1 MRAWRAAWGCKAV
14 RYFPLFLDIAGKPV
28 LLVGGGEVAAR
39 KFALLA
45 DANASVTVVAPE
57 LGEEMAA
64 SLASGRFAY
73 EQRKFDAADI
83 AGKWLAVAATNDRAV
98 NAAVAAAAHEARI
111 PCNVVDDR
119 ELSSFIMPA
128 IIDRSPVQI
137 AVSTGGTSPVLA
149 RLIRERLETL
159 LDGSLGTLAAFADRW
174 RERVKAKFMDIGARR
189 RFLTWMLTGPVAG
202 SLRAGRAER
211 AEELTRKALEDPAAI
226 PPGHVVLVG
235 AGPGNAGLMTL
246 LGLRALQEAD
256 VIVHDRLVSP
266 EVLELARRDAAR
278 FDVGKF
284 VGGGGATQE
293 EINALLVEHAQRGEY
308 VVRLKGGDPFVFGRG
323 GEEIDYLRAH
333 GVSFEVIPG
342 ITAAIAAGAYA
353 GVPLTD
359 RRHAQAVRFLTGNS
373 DEQLA
378 QFDFSDLAAGRETLA
393 FYMSVGKLAP
403 LRDKLLSSGV
413 AGTTAVAFI
422 ENASRSEQR
431 VVVSSVEHMHRD
443 AVMEKLKAPAMLI
456 VGGVA
461 ARAAE
466 LQWFGRAAL
475 AGNGAA

>member
-1 MRAWRAAWGCKAV
+1 M
-14 RYFPLFLDIAGKPV
+14 RYFPLFLDLSGKPV

-39 KFALLA
+39 KFALLG
-45 DANASVTVVAPE
+45 DAGAVVTVVAPQLGGE
-57 LGEEMAA
+57 LAEA
-64 SLASGRFAY
+64 LARGALAHVAREFGV
-73 EQRKFDAADI
+73 ADV
-83 AGKWLAVAATNDRAV
+83 GGQWLVVAATDDRAV
-98 NAAVAAAAHEARI
+98 NAAVAAAANAARI

-174 RERVKAKFMDIGARR
+174 RERVKQKFADIGARR
-189 RFLTWMLTGPVAG
+189 RFLSWMLTGPVAA
-202 SLRAGRAER
+202 SLRAGRDDR
-211 AEELTRKALEDPAAI
+211 AEELTRRALEDPAAI
-226 PPGHVVLVG
+226 PQGHVVLVG

-308 VVRLKGGDPFVFGRG
+308 VVRLMGGDPFVFGRG
-323 GEEIDYLRAH
+323 GEEIDCLRAH

-359 RRHAQAVRFLTGNS
+359 RRYSQAVRFLTGNS
-373 DEQLA
+373 DQQLA

-403 LRDKLLSSGV
+403 LRDKLLASGV
-413 AGTTAVAFI
+413 AGSMPVAFI
-422 ENASRSEQR
+422 ENATRAHQR
-431 VVVSSVEHMHRD
+431 VIVSSVEGMHRD
-443 AVMEKLKAPAMLI
+443 AVMQKVKAPTMLI
-456 VGGVA
+456 VGNVA
-461 ARAAE
+461 GGAAE
-466 LQWFGRAAL
+466 LQWFGRSVVASGL
-475 AGNGAA
+475 A

>member
-1 MRAWRAAWGCKAV
+1 M
-14 RYFPLFLDIAGKPV
+14 RYFPLFLDLAGKPV

-39 KFALLA
+39 KYSLLGEA
-45 DANASVTVVAPE
+45 GAVVTIVAPQLGSE
-57 LGEEMAA
+57 LAEAVSRGAA
-64 SLASGRFAY
+64 AHVARVF
-73 EQRKFDAADI
+73 EIADVH
-83 AGKWLAVAATNDRAV
+83 GQWLVVAATDDRAV
-98 NAAVAAAAHEARI
+98 NAAVAGAANAARI

-174 RERVKAKFMDIGARR
+174 RERVRNKFADIGARR
-189 RFLTWMLTGPVAG
+189 RFLSWMLTGPVAA
-202 SLRAGRAER
+202 SLRAGRTER
-211 AEELTRKALEDPAAI
+211 AEELTARALEDPAAI
-226 PPGHVVLVG
+226 PRGHVVLVG

-246 LGLRALQEAD
+246 QGLRALQEAD

-323 GEEIDYLRAH
+323 GEEIDHLRAH

-342 ITAAIAAGAYA
+342 ITAALAAGAYA

-359 RRHAQAVRFLTGNS
+359 RRHSQAVRFLTGNS

-378 QFDFSDLAAGRETLA
+378 QFNYSDLAAGRETLA
-393 FYMSVGKLAP
+393 FYMSVGRLAP
-403 LRDKLLSSGV
+403 LRDKLLLSGV
-413 AGTTAVAFI
+413 AGSMPVAFI
-422 ENASRSEQR
+422 ENASRVQQR
-431 VVVSSVEHMHRD
+431 VIVSSVENMQRD
-443 AVMEKLKAPAMLI
+443 AVMQKLKAPAMLI
-456 VGGVA
+456 VGNVA
-461 ARAAE
+461 GSAAQ
-466 LQWFGRAAL
+466 LQWFGRAEVVTA
-475 AGNGAA
+475 

>member
-1 MRAWRAAWGCKAV
+1 ML
-14 RYFPLFLDIAGKPV
+14 YFPLFLDLAGKPV

-39 KFALLA
+39 KLSLLSEA
-45 DANASVTVVAPE
+45 QAVVTVVAPALGVE
-57 LGEEMAA
+57 LTAA
-64 SLASGRFAY
+64 LARGAFQHHAREFA
-73 EQRKFDAADI
+73 AADI
-83 AGKWLAVAATNDRAV
+83 EGMWIVVAATNDRAV
-98 NAAVAAAAHEARI
+98 NAAVAAAANAARI

-119 ELSSFIMPA
+119 ALSSFIMPA

-137 AVSTGGTSPVLA
+137 AISTGGASPVLA

-159 LDGSLGTLAAFADRW
+159 LDGSLGSLAAFADRW
-174 RERVKAKFMDIGARR
+174 RGRVKARFADLGARR
-189 RFLTWMLTGPVAG
+189 RFLTWMLTGPVAAA
-202 SLRAGRAER
+202 LRAGRADS
-211 AEELTRKALEDPAAI
+211 ADQLTQKALDDSASI
-226 PPGHVVLVG
+226 PRGHVVLVG

-246 LGLRALQEAD
+246 QGLRALQEAD
-256 VIVHDRLVSP
+256 LIVHDRLVSH

-293 EINALLVEHAQRGEY
+293 EINKLLVEHAQRGEY

-323 GEEIDYLRAH
+323 GEEIDVLRAH
-333 GVSFEVIPG
+333 GVSYEVIPG

-403 LRDKLLSSGV
+403 LRDKLLQCGV
-413 AGTTAVAFI
+413 RGETPAVFI
-422 ENASRSEQR
+422 ENASRAEQR
-431 VVVSSVEHMHRD
+431 VITSSVETLQRD
-443 AVMEKLKAPAMLI
+443 AVMQKLKPPAMLLI
-456 VGGVA
+456 GNVA
-461 ARAAE
+461 SSAAE
-466 LQWFGRAAL
+466 LQWFGRAVT
-475 AGNGAA
+475 AGDGSA

>member
-1 MRAWRAAWGCKAV
+1 M
-14 RYFPLFLDIAGKPV
+14 RYFPLFLDLAGKPV

-39 KFALLA
+39 KFSLLA
-45 DANASVTVVAPE
+45 DAGAVVTVVAPV
-57 LGEEMAA
+57 LGEEMAVA
-64 SLASGRFAY
+64 LARGAFTCQAREFTG
-73 EQRKFDAADI
+73 ADVD
-83 AGKWLAVAATNDRAV
+83 GMWLVVAATNDRAV
-98 NAAVAAAAHEARI
+98 NAAVAAAANAARI

-137 AVSTGGTSPVLA
+137 AISTGGTSPVLA

-159 LDGSLGTLAAFADRW
+159 LDGSLGSLAAFADRW
-174 RERVKAKFMDIGARR
+174 RERVKARFADLGARR
-189 RFLTWMLTGPVAG
+189 RFLSWMLTGPVAAA
-202 SLRAGRAER
+202 LRAGRAES
-211 AEELTRKALEDPAAI
+211 AEQMTRKALEDPAST
-226 PPGHVVLVG
+226 PRGHVVLVG
-235 AGPGNAGLMTL
+235 AGPGNSGLMTL
-246 LGLRALQEAD
+246 QGLRALQEAD
-256 VIVHDRLVSP
+256 VIVHDRLVSA
-266 EVLELARRDAAR
+266 EVLDLARRDAAR

-293 EINALLVEHAQRGEY
+293 EINELLVEHAQRGEY

-323 GEEIDYLRAH
+323 GEEIDCLRAH

-403 LRDKLLSSGV
+403 LRDKLLQSGV
-413 AGTTAVAFI
+413 HGAMPVAFI
-422 ENASRSEQR
+422 ENASRAEQR
-431 VVVSSVEHMHRD
+431 VIVSSVDALQRD
-443 AVMEKLKAPAMLI
+443 AVMQQLKPPAMLI
-456 VGGVA
+456 IGNVA

-466 LQWFGRAAL
+466 LQWFGRAVT
-475 AGNGAA
+475 AGSGVA

>member
-1 MRAWRAAWGCKAV
+1 M
-14 RYFPLFLDIAGKPV
+14 RYFPLFLDLAAKPV
-28 LLVGGGEVAAR
+28 LLVGGGDVAAR
-39 KFALLA
+39 KFALLS
-45 DANASVTVVAPE
+45 DAGAKVTVVAPE
-57 LGEEMAA
+57 LGAELAA
-64 SLASGRFAY
+64 ALARGALVHV
-73 EQRKFDAADI
+73 QRNFDANDI
-83 AGKWLAVAATNDRAV
+83 DGAWLVVAATNDRAV
-98 NAAVAAAAHEARI
+98 NAAVATAANAART

-137 AVSTGGTSPVLA
+137 AISTGGTSPVLA

-174 RERVKAKFMDIGARR
+174 REAVKRKFADIGARR
-189 RFLTWMLTGPVAG
+189 RFLSWMLTGPVAA
-202 SLRAGRAER
+202 SLRAGREGR
-211 AEELTRKALEDPAAI
+211 AEELTRKALETTDAMPH
-226 PPGHVVLVG
+226 GHVVLVG

-246 LGLRALQEAD
+246 QGLRALQEAD

-293 EINALLVEHAQRGEY
+293 EINELLVEHAQRGEF

-323 GEEIDYLRAH
+323 GEEIDFLRQH

-342 ITAAIAAGAYA
+342 ITAAVAAGAYS

-378 QFDFSDLAAGRETLA
+378 QFNFSDLAAGRETLA
-393 FYMSVGKLAP
+393 FYMSVGRLVA
-403 LRDKLLSSGV
+403 LRDKLLLSGV
-413 AGTTAVAFI
+413 RGDMPIAFI
-422 ENASRSEQR
+422 ENASRAEQR
-431 VVVSSVEHMHRD
+431 VIASSVEAMHRD
-443 AVMEKLKAPAMLI
+443 AVMQKLKAPAMLI
-456 VGGVA
+456 IGGVA
-461 ARAAE
+461 ASAAE
-466 LQWFGRAAL
+466 LQWFGRATLTAEQS
-475 AGNGAA
+475 A

>member
-1 MRAWRAAWGCKAV
+1 M
-14 RYFPLFLDIAGKPV
+14 RYFPLFLDLSRKPV
-28 LLVGGGEVAAR
+28 LLVGGGDVAAR
-39 KFALLA
+39 KFALLG
-45 DANASVTVVAPE
+45 DAGALVTVVAPALGSE
-57 LGEEMAA
+57 LAAALGRGELTHVAREFA
-64 SLASGRFAY
+64 SL
-73 EQRKFDAADI
+73 DI
-83 AGKWLAVAATNDRAV
+83 EGQWLIVAATDDRAV
-98 NAAVAAAAHEARI
+98 NAAVAAAANAARI

-159 LDGSLGTLAAFADRW
+159 LDGSLGTLADFAERWRDRIKTKFADL
-174 RERVKAKFMDIGARR
+174 GARR
-189 RFLTWMLTGPVAG
+189 RFLSWMLTGPVAA
-202 SLRAGRAER
+202 SLRAGRTER
-211 AEELTRKALEDPAAI
+211 AEDLTRKALDDPESV
-226 PPGHVVLVG
+226 PRGHVVLVG

-246 LGLRALQEAD
+246 QGLRALQEAD

-293 EINALLVEHAQRGEY
+293 EINELLVEHAQRGEY

-323 GEEIDYLRAH
+323 GEEIDCLRRH
-333 GVSFEVIPG
+333 GVSYEVVPG
-342 ITAAIAAGAYA
+342 ITAALAAGAYA
-353 GVPLTD
+353 SVPLTD

-393 FYMSVGKLAP
+393 FYMSVSKIAP

-413 AGTTAVAFI
+413 HGAMPVAFI
-422 ENASRSEQR
+422 ENASRAEQR
-431 VVVSSVEHMHRD
+431 VIVSSVENLQRD
-443 AVMEKLKAPAMLI
+443 AVMQKLRPPAMLI
-456 VGGVA
+456 IGNVA
-461 ARAAE
+461 AGAAE
-466 LQWFGRAAL
+466 LQWFGRSAITA
-475 AGNGAA
+475 

>member
-1 MRAWRAAWGCKAV
+1 M
-14 RYFPLFLDIAGKPV
+14 RYFPLFLDLAGKPV

-45 DANASVTVVAPE
+45 DAGARVTVVAPQ
-57 LGEEMAA
+57 LGVALTAA
-64 SLASGRFAY
+64 LANHSFTHHARVFTADDV
-73 EQRKFDAADI
+73 RDA
-83 AGKWLAVAATNDRAV
+83 WVVVAATNDRAV
-98 NAAVAAAAHEARI
+98 NAAVATAANAARI

-174 RERVKAKFMDIGARR
+174 RERIKARFADLGARR
-189 RFLTWMLTGPVAG
+189 RFLSWMFTGPVSAA
-202 SLRAGRAER
+202 LRAGREQN
-211 AEELTRKALEDPAAI
+211 AEELTRKALEDESALPQ
-226 PPGHVVLVG
+226 GHVVLVG
-235 AGPGNAGLMTL
+235 AGPGSAGLMTIQ
-246 LGLRALQEAD
+246 GLRALQEAD

-266 EVLELARRDAAR
+266 EVLDLARRDAAR

-293 EINALLVEHAQRGEY
+293 EINALLVEHARRGEY

-323 GEEIDYLRAH
+323 GEEIDWLRAH
-333 GVSFEVIPG
+333 GVSFEVVPG

-378 QFDFSDLAAGRETLA
+378 QFNFSDLAAGRETLA
-393 FYMSVGKLAP
+393 FYMSIGRLSA
-403 LRDKLLSSGV
+403 LRDKLLASGV
-413 AGTTAVAFI
+413 AGHTPVAFV
-422 ENASRSEQR
+422 ENATRTEQR
-431 VVVSSVEHMHRD
+431 VVVSSVEAMQRD
-443 AVMEKLKAPAMLI
+443 AVMQQVKAPSMLI
-456 VGGVA
+456 IGSVA
-461 ARAAE
+461 AGAAE
-466 LQWFGRAAL
+466 WQWFGRAAVRSL
-475 AGNGAA
+475 G

>member
-1 MRAWRAAWGCKAV
+1 M
-14 RYFPLFLDIAGKPV
+14 RYFPLFLDLAGKSA
-28 LLVGGGEVAAR
+28 LLVGGGDVAAR
-39 KFALLA
+39 KFALLG
-45 DANASVTVVAPE
+45 DAGARVTVVAPDLGDE
-57 LGEEMAA
+57 LRAA
-64 SLASGRFAY
+64 VERGALTHVAREFC
-73 EQRKFDAADI
+73 
-83 AGKWLAVAATNDRAV
+83 AGDVQGSWLVVAATNDRAV
-98 NAAVAAAAHEARI
+98 NAAVAAAAGALRI

-159 LDGSLGTLAAFADRW
+159 LDSSLGPLAAFADRW
-174 RERVKAKFMDIGARR
+174 RVAVKAKFADIGARR
-189 RFLTWMLTGPVAG
+189 RFLSWMLTGPVSA
-202 SLRAGRAER
+202 SLRAGREER
-211 AEELTRKALEDPAAI
+211 ANELTRKALESESGLPL
-226 PPGHVVLVG
+226 GHVVLVG

-256 VIVHDRLVSP
+256 VIVHDRLVSA

-323 GEEIDYLRAH
+323 GEEIDCLRKH

-353 GVPLTD
+353 AIPLTD
-359 RRHAQAVRFLTGNS
+359 RRHAQAVRLLTGNS

-378 QFDFSDLAAGRETLA
+378 QFDYSDLAAGRETLA
-393 FYMSVGKLAP
+393 FYMSVGRLAG
-403 LRDKLLSSGV
+403 LRDKLLGCGV
-413 AGTTAVAFI
+413 RADMPVAFI
-422 ENASRSEQR
+422 ENASRAEQR
-431 VVVSSVEHMHRD
+431 VLVTTVEHMQRD
-443 AVMEKLKAPAMLI
+443 AVMRKIKPPTMMLI
-456 VGGVA
+456 GGVA
-461 ARAAE
+461 GNAAE

-475 AGNGAA
+475 TGTAGA

>member
-1 MRAWRAAWGCKAV
+1 M

-28 LLVGGGEVAAR
+28 LLVGGGDVAAR
-39 KFALLA
+39 KHALLA
-45 DANASVTVVAPE
+45 DAGAVVTVVAPMFKRE
-57 LGEEMAA
+57 LNAA
-64 SLASGRFAY
+64 FESGVITWLRREF
-73 EQRKFDAADI
+73 RADDVD
-83 AGKWLAVAATNDRAV
+83 GKWLVVAATDDRGV
-98 NAAVAAAAHEARI
+98 NAAAADAATAARI

-159 LDGSLGTLAAFADRW
+159 LDGSLGTLAAFTDRW
-174 RERVKAKFMDIGARR
+174 RDRIKARFADHGARR
-189 RFLTWMLTGPVAG
+189 RFMSWMLTGPVAAA
-202 SLRAGRAER
+202 LRAGRDER
-211 AEELTRKALEDPAAI
+211 ANDLTARALTDATALPQ
-226 PPGHVVLVG
+226 GHVVLVG
-235 AGPGNAGLMTL
+235 GGPGNAGLMTL
-246 LGLRALQEAD
+246 QGLRALQEAD

-284 VGGGGATQE
+284 VGGGGATQD

-323 GEEIDYLRAH
+323 GEEIDVLRRN
-333 GVSFEVIPG
+333 GISYEVIPG

-359 RRHAQAVRFLTGNS
+359 RRHAQAVRLLTGNS

-378 QFDFSDLAAGRETLA
+378 QFNFSDLAAGRETLA
-393 FYMSVGKLAP
+393 FYMSVGRLVS
-403 LRDKLLSSGV
+403 LRDKLLASGV
-413 AGTTAVAFI
+413 DGAMPLAFI
-422 ENASRSEQR
+422 ENATRSEQR

-443 AVMEKLKAPAMLI
+443 AVMQKVKAPTMLLI
-456 VGGVA
+456 GHVA
-461 ARAAE
+461 ASAAE
-466 LQWFGRAAL
+466 LQWFGREAQSAAR
-475 AGNGAA
+475 

>member
-1 MRAWRAAWGCKAV
+1 M
-14 RYFPLFLDIAGKPV
+14 RYFPLFLDLAGKPV

-39 KFALLA
+39 KFALLGEA
-45 DANASVTVVAPE
+45 GAQVTVVAPA
-57 LGEEMAA
+57 LGSVLAA
-64 SLASGRFAY
+64 AQQRGAITHLAREFQAT
-73 EQRKFDAADI
+73 DI
-83 AGKWLAVAATNDRAV
+83 EGKWLIVAATDDRAV
-98 NAAVAAAAHEARI
+98 NAAVAAAANAARI

-128 IIDRSPVQI
+128 VIDRSPVQI

-174 RERVKAKFMDIGARR
+174 RDRIKVKFSDLGARR
-189 RFLTWMLTGPVAG
+189 RFLSWMLTGPIAAA
-202 SLRAGRAER
+202 LRAGRPER
-211 AEELTRKALEDPAAI
+211 AEELVGKALEKDDALPQ
-226 PPGHVVLVG
+226 GHVVLVG

-246 LGLRALQEAD
+246 QGLRALQEAD

-266 EVLELARRDAAR
+266 EVLDLARRDAAR

-293 EINALLVEHAQRGEY
+293 EINELLVEHAQRGEY

-323 GEEIDYLRAH
+323 GEEIEFLSRH

-342 ITAAIAAGAYA
+342 ITAALAAGAYA

-378 QFDFSDLAAGRETLA
+378 QFNFSDLAAGRETLA
-393 FYMSVGKLAP
+393 FYMSVGKLTS
-403 LRDKLLSSGV
+403 LRDKLLLSGV
-413 AGTTAVAFI
+413 SGQMPVVFI
-422 ENASRSEQR
+422 ENASRAEQR
-431 VVVSSVEHMHRD
+431 VVVTTVEVMQRD
-443 AVMEKLKAPAMLI
+443 AAAHKLKAPAMLI
-456 VGGVA
+456 VGQVA
-461 ARAAE
+461 SVAAE
-466 LQWFGRAAL
+466 LQWFGRAAIE
-475 AGNGAA
+475 A

>member
-1 MRAWRAAWGCKAV
+1 M

-28 LLVGGGEVAAR
+28 LLVGGGDIAAR
-39 KFALLA
+39 KYALLA
-45 DANASVTVVAPE
+45 EAGAAVTVVAPVLKSE
-57 LGEEMAA
+57 LRSALDRGAITWLPREF
-64 SLASGRFAY
+64 R
-73 EQRKFDAADI
+73 ADDTD
-83 AGKWLAVAATNDRAV
+83 GQWLVIAATNDRGV
-98 NAAVAAAAHEARI
+98 NAAAADAAKAARI

-159 LDGSLGTLAAFADRW
+159 LDGSLGALAAFADRW
-174 RERVKAKFMDIGARR
+174 RERIKARLADHGARR
-189 RFLTWMLTGPVAG
+189 RFMSWMLTGPVGA
-202 SLRAGRAER
+202 SLRAGRNQR
-211 AEELTRKALEDPAAI
+211 AEDLTRKALDEAEAI

-235 AGPGNAGLMTL
+235 GGPGNAGLMTL
-246 LGLRALQEAD
+246 QGLRALQEAD

-266 EVLELARRDAAR
+266 EVLDLARRDASR

-284 VGGGGATQE
+284 VGGGGATQD
-293 EINALLVEHAQRGEY
+293 EINELLVEHARRGEY

-323 GEEIDYLRAH
+323 GEEIDYLRRH

-373 DEQLA
+373 DEQLTQYSYA
-378 QFDFSDLAAGRETLA
+378 DLAAGRETLA
-393 FYMSVGKLAP
+393 FYMSVGRLAG
-403 LRDKLLSSGV
+403 LRARLLEAGV
-413 AGTTAVAFI
+413 AADMPVAII
-422 ENASRSEQR
+422 ENASRAEQR
-431 VVVSSVEHMHRD
+431 VISTSVDAMHRD
-443 AVMEKLKAPAMLI
+443 AATHQVKAPSMMI
-456 VGGVA
+456 IGHVA
-461 ARAAE
+461 RSAE
-466 LQWFGRAAL
+466 ELHWFGREAL
-475 AGNGAA
+475 RGSGAA